1 MNKKNEIS
9 TKQTKTKDEP
19 EAENSSRASGRGVFM
34 MRGKG
39 QSIEEYANNVIRA
52 LREQGMLKEKPG
64 ITGGDGSSTDNALVV
79 NATSTQKGVSLENE
93 YIENKC
99 GKWDIDYTIDRQ
111 IQIDHNRRKYDL
123 IYVTMKKDGSKRE
136 YWFDVTS
143 FFGKL

>member
-1 MNKKNEIS
+1 MNKKNEIR
-9 TKQTKTKDEP
+9 TKQTNTKDEP
-19 EAENSSRASGRGVFM
+19 KAENTLRKSGKGVFM
-34 MRGKG
+34 VRGKG
-39 QSIEEYANNVIRA
+39 QSIEEYAQNVIRA
-52 LREQGMLKEKPG
+52 LKEQGLLKEKPG
-64 ITGGDGSSTDNALVV
+64 ITGGDGSSTENALVV